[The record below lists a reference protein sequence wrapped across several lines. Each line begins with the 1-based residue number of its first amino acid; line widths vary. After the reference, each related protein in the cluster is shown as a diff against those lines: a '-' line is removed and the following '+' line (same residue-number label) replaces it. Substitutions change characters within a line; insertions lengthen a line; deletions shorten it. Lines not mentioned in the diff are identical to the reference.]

1 MNVLRR
7 TFQRN
12 KALTLSSSIVDAA
25 LENPSHILLMSSSH
39 LIAVAADYAAEIE
52 NAVGVEVY
60 GPIFKAGIFIFISGI
75 ISSVVVAFIV
85 TKSNSWEALEE
96 EFTKGKEAQFIEMMG
111 IVQKNHI
118 RLFCRDPSFFFSG
131 EPEDKT
137 TTAPNIISQ
146 AESETILSVKG
157 SEKNSPTNP
166 SFADLSDLDI

>member
-1 MNVLRR
+1 
-7 TFQRN
+7 
-12 KALTLSSSIVDAA
+12 
-25 LENPSHILLMSSSH
+25 MSSSH

-118 RLFCRDPSFFFSG
+118 RLFCRGPSFFF
-131 EPEDKT
+131 
-137 TTAPNIISQ
+137 
-146 AESETILSVKG
+146 
-157 SEKNSPTNP
+157 
-166 SFADLSDLDI
+166 FR